1 MRWRSRPDRSKRCRS
16 FARLLVLVVLI
27 VGGAPAVGAAHPA
40 IPVLCYHGFADG
52 NHPDAGR
59 LTESYERFEAML
71 RFLAENGFR
80 SVLPDEVRAGRVPER
95 AVILTFDDGV
105 RDQLRA
111 AEMMERYGFRG
122 VFFVIPARLESGDE
136 RYMTPEEARRLARA
150 GHRVAPHGYA
160 HRSLPGSGDETAA
173 SLVRSRPLLHETV
186 GPEHPIQDFAFP
198 FGHYGDAIVDAMS
211 PGFRFLH
218 TVNPGYWDGVSP
230 LIPRM
235 LLASDVPLEFYQRY
249 LLEAEDYRP
258 VARLIGPD
266 GGTGDRIEFEIS
278 GRAPAGDW
286 AMMAISADRSGRLYA
301 IHPLGESARLS
312 GDTLKLDLRRH
323 MERHYPPDRRAI
335 SFALVLR
342 AGDRTRYLTPGYL
355 FWIEAG
361 PPCPAPGDSTSCPA
375 RAGPGVPALPAAPGP
390 AGRPPWR

>member
-1 MRWRSRPDRSKRCRS
+1 M
-16 FARLLVLVVLI
+16 I
-27 VGGAPAVGAAHPA
+27 GGAPGVGAAQPA
-40 IPVLCYHGFADG
+40 VPVLCYHGFTDG
-52 NHPDAGR
+52 DHPDGGA

-71 RFLAENGFR
+71 RFLAENGFE
-80 SVLPDEVRAGRVPER
+80 SVFPDEVRSGTVPER

-122 VFFVIPARLESGDE
+122 IFFVIPARLEAGDE
-136 RYMTPEEARRLARA
+136 RYMTPEDARRLARA

-160 HRSLPGSGDETAA
+160 HRSMPGSGDETAA
-173 SLVRSRPLLHETV
+173 SLIRSRPLLHETM
-186 GPEHPIQDFAFP
+186 GPGYPLHDFAFP

-235 LLASDVPLEFYQRY
+235 LLARDVPLDFYKAY
-249 LLEAEDYRP
+249 LLGADDYRP
-258 VARLIGPD
+258 VARLIDRD
-266 GGTGDRIEFEIS
+266 GGTGDQVEFEIS
-278 GRAPAGDW
+278 GRAPEGGW
-286 AMMAISADRSGRLYA
+286 AMLAISADRSGRMYA
-301 IHPLGESARLS
+301 IHPLGESARVS
-312 GDTLKLDLRRH
+312 GDTLTLDLRAH

-335 SFALVLR
+335 SFALVR
-342 AGDRTRYLTPGYL
+342 EVDDRVRYLTPGYL

-361 PPCPAPGDSTSCPA
+361 SPCPTPGSGASCPA
-375 RAGPGVPALPAAPGP
+375 RPGPGLPALPAAPLPAPAVEWAGP
-390 AGRPPWR
+390 PGRDPTL